1 MRRDSMGF
9 IRNFTIR
16 SKLLSLLL
24 INVLLIVIVVLFMI
38 EIRAEYSKKRGDIN
52 SVYCYNEKV
61 INSLKDDLGI
71 SQDYIV
77 QYVYDRN
84 THEYSKVELD
94 RRIDKVK
101 HLDNYKGLINKIGTG
116 INEYNS
122 VLTKIQNYGDNDN
135 QYELKAQLN
144 KNKDIR
150 ADIIDSLDRLMD
162 ENINQEYIE
171 ENKLIDKYLEFS
183 IVTVLIAFFVI
194 TLIASFVF
202 YDIHGMLNKILN
214 VIDRIFQSEAVDM
227 EYKMSRK
234 DELGV
239 ILNKVVDFGNQLDNI
254 IKNILLKSQRDE
266 NENRVKNS
274 SKEGFET
281 PGEVYRIIEDSY
293 KNINTLVSRAYA
305 QSMKVSKEIK
315 EFSIISDKIRLFTE
329 KSYNSV
335 NNIREIIDKLQ
346 DKFEDAIYNGKCLVK
361 EINSTNS
368 YEIDILEIDKN
379 KYVSN
384 FNKLFEVLYDVDY
397 IFFRVKDIIDDERKV
412 YKSIEEIPKDILL
425 CSNMLTED
433 LKDTIMDMKELT
445 AISQGQLVLVERLNK
460 LLKNE

>member
-214 VIDRIFQSEAVDM
+214 VIDRIF
-227 EYKMSRK
+227 
-234 DELGV
+234 
-239 ILNKVVDFGNQLDNI
+239 
-254 IKNILLKSQRDE
+254 
-266 NENRVKNS
+266 
-274 SKEGFET
+274 
-281 PGEVYRIIEDSY
+281 
-293 KNINTLVSRAYA
+293 
-305 QSMKVSKEIK
+305 
-315 EFSIISDKIRLFTE
+315 
-329 KSYNSV
+329 
-335 NNIREIIDKLQ
+335 
-346 DKFEDAIYNGKCLVK
+346 
-361 EINSTNS
+361 
-368 YEIDILEIDKN
+368 
-379 KYVSN
+379 
-384 FNKLFEVLYDVDY
+384 
-397 IFFRVKDIIDDERKV
+397 
-412 YKSIEEIPKDILL
+412 
-425 CSNMLTED
+425 
-433 LKDTIMDMKELT
+433 
-445 AISQGQLVLVERLNK
+445 
-460 LLKNE
+460 